1 MPLRIAVLLSLLLV
15 LPGGAI
21 FPAAAEPPQRIAV
34 INWNIA
40 QTLLALGVEPVGIAD
55 VPLYRKWVAEP
66 PIPPGTADLGRR
78 LEPNL
83 SVLAGLKPDLVLM
96 TDHYPQIRSR
106 VEPIAPVETHTL
118 YTTEGN
124 ALGRA
129 FEMAHRLAEQLDRGA
144 DLQRL
149 HDRWNRTLARLRE
162 RVQQDDPPS
171 VYVVQFRD
179 ARHVRVFGKGSL
191 FQGVLERADLSNAWQ
206 GNTNFWG
213 FALAE
218 FTQLEAAA
226 DLLVVIEP
234 VPVRAE
240 AMMRDSPV
248 WQALPAVHGGRV
260 VHLDPVWSFGSLP
273 SAILFAEQLGH
284 ALDAG

>member
-1 MPLRIAVLLSLLLV
+1 MPLRVAVLLSLLLV
-15 LPGGAI
+15 PPDGALS
-21 FPAAAEPPQRIAV
+21 PAAAEPPQRIAV
-34 INWNIA
+34 INWSIA

-66 PIPPGTADLGRR
+66 PIPPGTANLGRR

-83 SVLAGLKPDLVLM
+83 SVLAGLKPDRVLM

-118 YTTEGN
+118 YTAQGN
-124 ALGRA
+124 ALDRA
-129 FEMAHRLAEQLDRGA
+129 FDMAERLAGQLDRGA

-149 HDRWNRTLARLRE
+149 HDRWNRSLATLRE
-162 RVQQDDPPS
+162 RVQPDDPPS
-171 VYVVQFRD
+171 LYVIQFRD
-179 ARHVRVFGKGSL
+179 AHHVRVFGKGSL
-191 FQGVLERADLSNAWQ
+191 YQGVLERAGLTNAWQ
-206 GNTNFWG
+206 GDTNFWG

-218 FTQLEAAA
+218 ITQLEAAA

-240 AMMRDSPV
+240 AMMRDSPI
-248 WQALPAVHGGRV
+248 WQALPAVHDGRS
-260 VHLDPVWSFGSLP
+260 VHLEPIWSFGSLP
-273 SAILFAEQLGH
+273 SAIRFAEQLGH